1 MKLSEFKKAIQ
12 RLGLTHSGEKR
23 QIYISEY
30 GNTCASVAL
39 RVPSVA
45 WISVDGMKDEST
57 RARLINLVAEF
68 ANTPL
73 SDRYEKVI
81 AKHENGSY
89 VKEVTLLMTGKPA
102 LGVEM
107 TNNYTEANDSISSLE
122 REWLDNFFGDKI
134 SYIEEY

>member
-1 MKLSEFKKAIQ
+1 MKLSKFRKAIR
-12 RLGLTHSGEKR
+12 RLGLTYSGEKR
-23 QIYISEY
+23 HIYISED

-45 WISVDGMKDEST
+45 WISVDGIKDENT

-81 AKHENGSY
+81 AEHTDGSY
-89 VKEVTLLMTGKPA
+89 VKEVTLLMVGKPA
-102 LGVEM
+102 LRVEM
-107 TNNYTEANDSISSLE
+107 TNNYAEANSGISSLE
-122 REWLDNFFGDKI
+122 REWLNNFFGNKI

>member
-23 QIYISEY
+23 KIYISEY

-45 WISVDGMKDEST
+45 WISVEGMKDEDT

-73 SDRYEKVI
+73 SDRYEKII

-89 VKEVTLLMTGKPA
+89 VKEVTLLMMGKPA
-102 LGVEM
+102 LRVEM
-107 TNNYTEANDSISSLE
+107 TNNYAEANDSISSLE
-122 REWLDNFFGDKI
+122 RKWLDNFFGDKI

>member
-1 MKLSEFKKAIQ
+1 MKFSEFRKAV
-12 RLGLTHSGEKR
+12 RSLGLTYSGEKR
-23 QIYISEY
+23 CIYISDG

-39 RVPSVA
+39 RVPSIA
-45 WISVDGMKDEST
+45 WISVNDVKDENT

-81 AKHENGSY
+81 AKHANGSY
-89 VKEVTLLMTGKPA
+89 VKEVTLLMMGEPA
-102 LGVEM
+102 LRVEM
-107 TNNYTEANDSISSLE
+107 TNDYSEANNGISRLE
-122 REWLDNFFGDKI
+122 REWLNNFFGDKI

>member
-1 MKLSEFKKAIQ
+1 MKLSEFRKAVR

-23 QIYISEY
+23 QIYISE
-30 GNTCASVAL
+30 GSNTCASVAL

-45 WISVDGMKDEST
+45 WISVDGMKDENT

-81 AKHENGSY
+81 AKHDNGSY
-89 VKEVTLLMTGKPA
+89 VKEVALLMMGKPA
-102 LGVEM
+102 LRVEM
-107 TNNYTEANDSISSLE
+107 TNNCAEANDSISSLE
-122 REWLDNFFGDKI
+122 REWLNNFFGDKI

>member
-1 MKLSEFKKAIQ
+1 MKLSEFRKDIR
-12 RLGLTHSGEKR
+12 RLGLTCSGEER
-23 QIYISEY
+23 YIYISEDS
-30 GNTCASVAL
+30 NTCASVAL

-45 WISVDGMKDEST
+45 WISVNGMKDENT

-73 SDRYEKVI
+73 SDRYEKII

-89 VKEVTLLMTGKPA
+89 VKEVTLLMMGEPA
-102 LGVEM
+102 LRVEM
-107 TNNYTEANDSISSLE
+107 TNNYAEANDSISSLE

>member
-1 MKLSEFKKAIQ
+1 MKLSEFKKAIR
-12 RLGLTHSGEKR
+12 RLGLTHSREKR

-30 GNTCASVAL
+30 SNTCASVAL

-45 WISVDGMKDEST
+45 WISVDGMKDENT
-57 RARLINLVAEF
+57 RAGLINLVAEF

-81 AKHENGSY
+81 AKHANGSY
-89 VKEVTLLMTGKPA
+89 VKEVTLLMMGEPA
-102 LGVEM
+102 LKVEM
-107 TNNYTEANDSISSLE
+107 TNDRDEANDSISSLE
-122 REWLDNFFGDKI
+122 REWLNNFFGDKI

>member
-1 MKLSEFKKAIQ
+1 MKLNEFRKAIR
-12 RLGLTHSGEKR
+12 RLGLTYSGEKR
-23 QIYISEY
+23 CIYISEG

-45 WISVDGMKDEST
+45 WISIDGMKDEGI

-89 VKEVTLLMTGKPA
+89 VKEVTSLTIGEPA
-102 LGVEM
+102 LRVEM
-107 TNNYTEANDSISSLE
+107 TNNCAEANDSISSLE
-122 REWLDNFFGDKI
+122 REWLNNFFGDKI

>member
-1 MKLSEFKKAIQ
+1 MKLSEFKKAIR
-12 RLGLTHSGEKR
+12 RLGLTHSGERR
-23 QIYISEY
+23 QIYISEG

-45 WISVDGMKDEST
+45 WISVDGIKDENT

-68 ANTPL
+68 ANAPL

-81 AKHENGSY
+81 AKHANGSY
-89 VKEVTLLMTGKPA
+89 VKEVTLLMMGESA
-102 LGVEM
+102 LKVEM
-107 TNNYTEANDSISSLE
+107 TNDRDEANDSISSLE
-122 REWLDNFFGDKI
+122 REWLNNFFGDKI

>member
-1 MKLSEFKKAIQ
+1 MKLSEFRKAIR

-23 QIYISEY
+23 HIYISED

-45 WISVDGMKDEST
+45 WISVDGMKNEST
-57 RARLINLVAEF
+57 RAKLISLVAEF

-89 VKEVTLLMTGKPA
+89 IKEVTLLMIGEPA
-102 LGVEM
+102 FRVEM
-107 TNNYTEANDSISSLE
+107 TNNYAEANDSISSRE
-122 REWLDNFFGDKI
+122 REWLNDFFGDKI

>member
-1 MKLSEFKKAIQ
+1 MTLSEFKKAIR

-23 QIYISEY
+23 QIYISDG

-45 WISVDGMKDEST
+45 WISVDGVKDENT
-57 RARLINLVAEF
+57 RARLINIVAEF

-73 SDRYEKVI
+73 SDRYEKVT
-81 AKHENGSY
+81 AKHANGSY
-89 VKEVTLLMTGKPA
+89 VKEVTLLMMGEPA
-102 LGVEM
+102 LRVEM
-107 TNNYTEANDSISSLE
+107 TNNCSEANNGISSLE
-122 REWLDNFFGDKI
+122 REWLNNFFGDKI

>member
-45 WISVDGMKDEST
+45 WISVDGMKDENT

-81 AKHENGSY
+81 AKHDNGSY
-89 VKEVTLLMTGKPA
+89 VKEVTLLMMGEPA
-102 LGVEM
+102 LRVEM
-107 TNNYTEANDSISSLE
+107 TNNRAEASDGISSLE
-122 REWLDNFFGDKI
+122 REWLNNFFGNKI

>member
-1 MKLSEFKKAIQ
+1 MKLSEFKKAIR

-45 WISVDGMKDEST
+45 WISVDGMKGENT

-81 AKHENGSY
+81 AKHANGSY
-89 VKEVTLLMTGKPA
+89 VKEVTLLMMGEPA
-102 LGVEM
+102 LKVEM
-107 TNNYTEANDSISSLE
+107 TNDRDEANDSISSLE
-122 REWLDNFFGDKI
+122 REWLNNFFGDKI

>member
-1 MKLSEFKKAIQ
+1 MRFSEFRKAI
-12 RLGLTHSGEKR
+12 RSLGLAYSGEKR
-23 QIYISEY
+23 QIYISE
-30 GNTCASVAL
+30 GSNACASVAL

-45 WISVDGMKDEST
+45 WISVDGMKDENT

-81 AKHENGSY
+81 AKHANGSY
-89 VKEVTLLMTGKPA
+89 VKEVTLLMMGEPA
-102 LGVEM
+102 LKVEM
-107 TNNYTEANDSISSLE
+107 TNDRDEANDSISSLE
-122 REWLDNFFGDKI
+122 REWLNNFFGDKI

>member
-1 MKLSEFKKAIQ
+1 MKFSEFRKAVR
-12 RLGLTHSGEKR
+12 RLGLTYSGEKR
-23 QIYISEY
+23 QIYISEDS
-30 GNTCASVAL
+30 NTCASVAL

-45 WISVDGMKDEST
+45 WISVDGMKDENT

-81 AKHENGSY
+81 AEHANGSY
-89 VKEVTLLMTGKPA
+89 VKEVTLLMMGEPA
-102 LGVEM
+102 LKVEM
-107 TNNYTEANDSISSLE
+107 TNDRDEANDSISSLE
-122 REWLDNFFGDKI
+122 REWLNNFFGDKI

>member
-1 MKLSEFKKAIQ
+1 M
-12 RLGLTHSGEKR
+12 
-23 QIYISEY
+23 
-30 GNTCASVAL
+30 AL

-45 WISVDGMKDEST
+45 WISVDGMNDENT
-57 RARLINLVAEF
+57 RAGLINLVAEF

-73 SDRYEKVI
+73 SDRHEKVI

-89 VKEVTLLMTGKPA
+89 VKEVTLLMMGKPA
-102 LGVEM
+102 LRVEM
-107 TNNYTEANDSISSLE
+107 TNNCAEANDSISSLE

>member
-1 MKLSEFKKAIQ
+1 MKLSEFKRAIQ

-23 QIYISEY
+23 QIYISED

-39 RVPSVA
+39 RVPSIA
-45 WISVDGMKDEST
+45 WISVDGMKNENT
-57 RARLINLVAEF
+57 RSRLINLVAEF

-89 VKEVTLLMTGKPA
+89 VKEVTLLMMGKPA
-102 LGVEM
+102 PRVEM
-107 TNNYTEANDSISSLE
+107 TNNYAEANDSISSLE

>member
-30 GNTCASVAL
+30 SNTCASVAL

-45 WISVDGMKDEST
+45 WISVGGIKDENT
-57 RARLINLVAEF
+57 RAKLINLVAEF

-81 AKHENGSY
+81 AKHINGSY
-89 VKEVTLLMTGKPA
+89 VKEVTLLMMGKPA
-102 LGVEM
+102 LRVEM

-122 REWLDNFFGDKI
+122 REWLNNFFGDKI

>member
-1 MKLSEFKKAIQ
+1 MKLSEFRKDVR

-23 QIYISEY
+23 QIYISE
-30 GNTCASVAL
+30 GSNTCASVAL

-45 WISVDGMKDEST
+45 WISVDGMKDENT

-81 AKHENGSY
+81 AEHANGSY
-89 VKEVTLLMTGKPA
+89 VKEVTLLMMGKPA
-102 LGVEM
+102 LEVEM
-107 TNNYTEANDSISSLE
+107 TNDRDEANDSISSLE
-122 REWLDNFFGDKI
+122 REWLNNFFGDKI
-134 SYIEEY
+134 SYIERY

>member
-1 MKLSEFKKAIQ
+1 MKLSEFRKAVR

-23 QIYISEY
+23 QIYISE
-30 GNTCASVAL
+30 GSNTCASVAL

-45 WISVDGMKDEST
+45 WISVDSVKDENT

-81 AKHENGSY
+81 AKHANGSY
-89 VKEVTLLMTGKPA
+89 VKEVTPLVMGEPA
-102 LGVEM
+102 LKVEM
-107 TNNYTEANDSISSLE
+107 TNDRDEASDSISSLE
-122 REWLDNFFGDKI
+122 REWLNNFFGDKI

>member
-1 MKLSEFKKAIQ
+1 MKLSEFRKAIQ
-12 RLGLTHSGEKR
+12 RLGLTHSGRKR
-23 QIYISEY
+23 CIYISEG

-45 WISVDGMKDEST
+45 WISVDGVNNENT
-57 RARLINLVAEF
+57 RARLIDIVAEF

-89 VKEVTLLMTGKPA
+89 VKEVTLLTMGEPA
-102 LGVEM
+102 LRIEM

-122 REWLDNFFGDKI
+122 REWLNNFFGNKI

>member
-30 GNTCASVAL
+30 SNTCASVAL

-45 WISVDGMKDEST
+45 WISVGGIKDENT

-73 SDRYEKVI
+73 SDRYEKII

-89 VKEVTLLMTGKPA
+89 VKEVTLLMMGKPA
-102 LGVEM
+102 LRVEM
-107 TNNYTEANDSISSLE
+107 TNNYAEANDSISSLE

>member
-45 WISVDGMKDEST
+45 WISVDGMKNENT
-57 RARLINLVAEF
+57 RSRLINLVAEF

-73 SDRYEKVI
+73 SDRYEKII

-89 VKEVTLLMTGKPA
+89 VKEVTLLMMGKPA
-102 LGVEM
+102 LRVDM
-107 TNNYTEANDSISSLE
+107 TNNCTEANDSISSLE

>member
-1 MKLSEFKKAIQ
+1 MKLSEFRKAIR

-23 QIYISEY
+23 CIYISEG

-45 WISVDGMKDEST
+45 WISVDGVKDEDI
-57 RARLINLVAEF
+57 RAKLINLVAEF

-89 VKEVTLLMTGKPA
+89 VKEVTSLMMGKPA
-102 LGVEM
+102 LRVEM

-122 REWLDNFFGDKI
+122 REWLDNFFSDKI

>member
-1 MKLSEFKKAIQ
+1 MKFNDFRKAIR

-23 QIYISEY
+23 YIYISEDS
-30 GNTCASVAL
+30 NTCASVSL

-45 WISVDGMKDEST
+45 WISINSMKDENT
-57 RARLINLVAEF
+57 RAELINLVAEF

-81 AKHENGSY
+81 AKHEDGSY
-89 VKEVTLLMTGKPA
+89 VKEVTLLMMGKPA
-102 LGVEM
+102 LRVEM
-107 TNNYTEANDSISSLE
+107 TNNYTEANDNISSLE
-122 REWLDNFFGDKI
+122 REWLDRFFGDKI

>member
-1 MKLSEFKKAIQ
+1 MKLSEFRKAIQ
-12 RLGLTHSGEKR
+12 RLGLTCSGEKR
-23 QIYISEY
+23 HIYIYE
-30 GNTCASVAL
+30 GNNTRASVAL

-45 WISVDGMKDEST
+45 WISIDDMKDENT

-81 AKHENGSY
+81 AEHTNGSY
-89 VKEVTLLMTGKPA
+89 VKEVTSLMTGEPA
-102 LGVEM
+102 LRVEM
-107 TNNYTEANDSISSLE
+107 TNNYAEANDSVSSLE
-122 REWLDNFFGDKI
+122 REWLDNLFGDKI

>member
-1 MKLSEFKKAIQ
+1 MKLSEFKKAIR

-23 QIYISEY
+23 KIYISEY

-45 WISVDGMKDEST
+45 WISVDGMNDENT

-81 AKHENGSY
+81 AKHENNSY
-89 VKEVTLLMTGKPA
+89 VRQIGTVMIGNPA
-102 LGVEM
+102 LEVYM
-107 TNNYTEANDSISSLE
+107 TSSIDEADDDISVRE
-122 REWLDNFFGDKI
+122 RELLDDLFGDKI
-134 SYIEEY
+134 SYIEKH

>member
-1 MKLSEFKKAIQ
+1 MKLSEFKKSIR

-23 QIYISEY
+23 CIYISEG

-45 WISVDGMKDEST
+45 WISIDGMKDEDI
-57 RARLINLVAEF
+57 RARLLNLVAEF

-89 VKEVTLLMTGKPA
+89 VKEITLLMMGEHA
-102 LGVEM
+102 LRVEM
-107 TNNYTEANDSISSLE
+107 TNNRAEASDGISSLE
-122 REWLDNFFGDKI
+122 REWLGDFFGDKI

>member
-1 MKLSEFKKAIQ
+1 MKLSEFRKAIQ
-12 RLGLTHSGEKR
+12 RLGLTCSGEKR
-23 QIYISEY
+23 HIYISE
-30 GNTCASVAL
+30 GNNTRASVAL

-45 WISVDGMKDEST
+45 WISVDGMKDENT

-81 AKHENGSY
+81 AEHTSGSY
-89 VKEVTLLMTGKPA
+89 VKEVTLLMAGEPA
-102 LGVEM
+102 LRVEM
-107 TNNYTEANDSISSLE
+107 TNNYAEANDSVSSLE